1 MNVPFRRVSLPA
13 SQWRLTAA
21 VITAFSFSALLFL
34 ASTSLRWL
42 TPARGFLVPLGI
54 VGGCLFGLFETQT
67 VIQGLTKNTKTVA
80 WQILP
85 VGIVLFGLP
94 LLLGKL
100 VLADSEFLPFAA
112 YLTLP
117 AFPVFSAVSGWRFHR
132 FERANQVQVFVLF
145 TGYSYYTTPLIVDN
159 NRLYYFIRHVATKD
173 YYSLWQQAG
182 YSKRL
187 MATLE
192 ERQDIDSVTRKEL
205 LVVLKV
211 MNKYRW
217 IGLTALALF
226 IVSVL
231 GILAPIITD
240 MTGLTKA
247 LNTNTLNI
255 IGPASGAIVIG
266 FGLTIFL
273 LLRTFNK
280 KILSMTA
287 KIDPNTLLLYNDF
300 AD

>member
-1 MNVPFRRVSLPA
+1 MSGPFRRVSLPT
-13 SQWRLTAA
+13 SQVRLTAA
-21 VITAFSFSALLFL
+21 SVTAVSFSVLLFL
-34 ASTSLRWL
+34 ASTNLGWL
-42 TPARGFLVPLGI
+42 TLARGLLVPLGI
-54 VGGCLFGLFETQT
+54 LGGALFGWFETQT
-67 VIQGLTKNTKTVA
+67 VIQGLTKNTRTIA

-85 VGIVLFGLP
+85 AGIVLFGLP

-100 VLADSEFLPFAA
+100 VLPDSEFLPFAA
-112 YLTLP
+112 YLNLP

-132 FERANQVQVFVLF
+132 FERANEVQVFVLF
-145 TGYSYYTTPLIVDN
+145 TGYSYYTTPLIVDS

-187 MATLE
+187 MVTLE

-205 LVVLKV
+205 LAVLKV

-217 IGLTALALF
+217 IGLTALVLF
-226 IVSVL
+226 LVSVL
-231 GILAPIITD
+231 GVLAPIFTD
-240 MTGLTKA
+240 MTGLTKV
-247 LNTNTLNI
+247 LNANTLNI
-255 IGPASGAIVIG
+255 IGPASGVIVIG

-287 KIDPNTLLLYNDF
+287 KIDPNTLASL
-300 AD
+300 

>member
-1 MNVPFRRVSLPA
+1 MSGPFRRVSLPT

-21 VITAFSFSALLFL
+21 SVTAVSFSVLLFL
-34 ASTSLRWL
+34 ASTNLGWL
-42 TPARGFLVPLGI
+42 TPARGLLIPLGI
-54 VGGCLFGLFETQT
+54 LGGALFGWFETQT
-67 VIQGLTKNTKTVA
+67 VIQGLTKNTRTIA

-94 LLLGKL
+94 LLFGKL
-100 VLADSEFLPFAA
+100 VLADSEFLPFAG
-112 YLTLP
+112 YLILP

-132 FERANQVQVFVLF
+132 FERANKVQVFVLF
-145 TGYSYYTTPLIVDN
+145 TGYSYFTTPLIVDS
-159 NRLYYFIRHVATKD
+159 NRLYHFIRHVATKD
-173 YYSLWQQAG
+173 YYSLWQQIG

-187 MATLE
+187 MDNLE
-192 ERQDIDSVTRKEL
+192 ERQDIDSVTRKQL
-205 LVVLKV
+205 LDVLKV

-226 IVSVL
+226 LVSVL
-231 GILAPIITD
+231 GVLTPIFTD
-240 MTGLTKA
+240 MTGLTKV

-255 IGPASGAIVIG
+255 IAPASGAIVIG

-280 KILSMTA
+280 KISSMTA
-287 KIDPNTLLLYNDF
+287 KIDPNTLASL
-300 AD
+300 